1 MRDQRPEDT
10 QQRVEDLREELNGL
24 RRALRTRA
32 TIEQAMGIL
41 IVSHRCAPQQ
51 AFKILVGL
59 SQQHNVKLHRLAQL
73 LVQLAAHVPPDRLES
88 LLLRAARTPSLA
100 DDDAEHELHGADGIQ
115 PDGLQPDK
123 LLVDHARP
131 LVDAAD
137 TEAAPA
143 ALNALHELLVSRGW
157 IPPYEVLAGFKAADG
172 V

>member
-1 MRDQRPEDT
+1 MRGQQPEDT
-10 QQRVEDLREELNGL
+10 QQRVDDLRDELNGL

-32 TIEQAMGIL
+32 TIEQAMGVL

-59 SQQHNVKLHRLAQL
+59 SQQHNVKLYRLAQL
-73 LVQLAAHVPPDRLES
+73 LVRLAAHVPPDRLEP

-100 DDDAEHELHGADGIQ
+100 DDDEPEHVE
-115 PDGLQPDK
+115 GLDSVLPDK
-123 LLVDHARP
+123 VLLDHART

-143 ALNALHELLVSRGW
+143 ALTALNELLVSRGW
-157 IPPYEVLAGFKAADG
+157 IPPYEVLARFAAPDG
-172 V
+172 T

>member
-1 MRDQRPEDT
+1 MRDQHPEDT

-100 DDDAEHELHGADGIQ
+100 DDDAEQELHEADGI
-115 PDGLQPDK
+115 QPDK
-123 LLVDHARP
+123 LLVDHART

-143 ALNALHELLVSRGW
+143 ALNALHDLLVSRGW
-157 IPPYEVLAGFKAADG
+157 IPPYQVLAGFTAADG
-172 V
+172 A